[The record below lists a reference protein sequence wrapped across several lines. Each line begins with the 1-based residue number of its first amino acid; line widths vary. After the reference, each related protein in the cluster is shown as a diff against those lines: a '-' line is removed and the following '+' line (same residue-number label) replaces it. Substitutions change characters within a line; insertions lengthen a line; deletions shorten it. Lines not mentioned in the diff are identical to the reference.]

1 MGMGMGM
8 GMIDRDLGDVVPIKG
23 TRLCFFIDGDRP

>member
-1 MGMGMGM
+1 MGMGM

-23 TRLCFFIDGDRP
+23 TRLCFFSFIDGDRP